1 MSGDTYRGPQ
11 PLHVDPDDASGWA
24 RTYHVLRE
32 GREATEAWNRGYLK
46 CNGLVELVERLDRE
60 GVGVRRE
67 PRADGEDG
75 EDGEDG

>member
-1 MSGDTYRGPQ
+1 MTVDVYRGPQ
-11 PLHVDPDDASGWA
+11 PLRVDADDASGWA

-32 GREATEAWNRGYLK
+32 GRAASVEWNRSYLER
-46 CNGLVELVERLDRE
+46 NNLVELVERLDRE

-75 EDGEDG
+75 DDG